1 MAIKANMRETCGDE
15 TVFDLVCGDRTP
27 TLLVK
32 VHGIIKYISII
43 HKCSNTQMSACKM
56 AKLW

>member
-1 MAIKANMRETCGDE
+1 MVMKQFLILF
-15 TVFDLVCGDRTP
+15 VVIVRTP